1 MTWQA
6 SQTHCR
12 TDVTSTITGRRTYEE
27 RKRSGWWKNPLRD
40 GQPRKPSHWVS
51 QVTISDWYSSEPI
64 GGINNSPL
72 VCSSSSNEVNTDD
85 YISNN
90 NRLFY
95 EVVELENERERQKND
110 RWMASRSSTK
120 LEILN
125 GSQMQRRRWKSS
137 VTAFSL
143 QNF

>member
-1 MTWQA
+1 
-6 SQTHCR
+6 
-12 TDVTSTITGRRTYEE
+12 
-27 RKRSGWWKNPLRD
+27 
-40 GQPRKPSHWVS
+40 
-51 QVTISDWYSSEPI
+51 VTISDWYSSEPI

>member
-1 MTWQA
+1 MKNA
-6 SQTHCR
+6 N
-12 TDVTSTITGRRTYEE
+12 DPDDE
-27 RKRSGWWKNPLRD
+27 KNPPRD

-110 RWMASRSSTK
+110 R
-120 LEILN
+120 
-125 GSQMQRRRWKSS
+125 
-137 VTAFSL
+137 
-143 QNF
+143 